1 VFDTIRMILS
11 LNACLPLCMD
21 PYKNLCKKTWNV
33 MDSFEIS
40 YNDQW
45 VCIEDFNTITSPNDK
60 LGGRPFDSLQIFFLT
75 LWMNL

>member
-1 VFDTIRMILS
+1 
-11 LNACLPLCMD
+11 
-21 PYKNLCKKTWNV
+21 